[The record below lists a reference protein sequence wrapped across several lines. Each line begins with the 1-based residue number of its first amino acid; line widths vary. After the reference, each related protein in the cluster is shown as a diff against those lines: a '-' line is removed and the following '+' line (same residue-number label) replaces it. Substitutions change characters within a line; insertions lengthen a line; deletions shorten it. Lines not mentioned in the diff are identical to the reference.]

1 MNEQSLLEVV
11 MTQNTWQQQIKTS
24 VIGLKYFSLA
34 MMYKELQWFCTDF
47 ELYEIQFAR
56 LRSTFSQEE
65 LEILKTLENTDE
77 YKPCKACL
85 IGMAFPSNE
94 GYYLQGNQHSIMIL
108 TNKENTKE
116 VFVLCAIED
125 GQVVF
130 LNHQYTGNADDYIDN
145 IFLGYYD
152 EEDRE
157 YAEML
162 FFQLNKSTPETYH

>member
-1 MNEQSLLEVV
+1 MNQQNLLEAV

-34 MMYKELQWFCTDF
+34 LTYKELQWFCTDF

-56 LRSTFSQEE
+56 LRSTFSKKE
-65 LEILKTLENTDE
+65 LDVLKTLEDAYE
-77 YKPCKACL
+77 YKVCKSCL

-108 TNKENTKE
+108 TNKEHTKK
-116 VFVLCAIED
+116 VYVLCEIID
-125 GQVVF
+125 GQVSF
-130 LNHQYTGNADDYIDN
+130 QNHPYTGNADDYIDN
-145 IFLGYYD
+145 IFSGYGD
-152 EEDRE
+152 ADDQE
-157 YAEML
+157 YAEIL